1 MAQTGCSTLC
11 VIQYY
16 VYQGCVMITVR
27 GKDTE
32 LKLEQIQAHLG
43 LKNRSEALRY
53 AVDLALKQQKPRRRV
68 NLSKYIGRLHTV
80 DTRSSVD
87 IEKTLY
93 EGME

>member
-80 DTRSSVD
+80 DTRSRVD